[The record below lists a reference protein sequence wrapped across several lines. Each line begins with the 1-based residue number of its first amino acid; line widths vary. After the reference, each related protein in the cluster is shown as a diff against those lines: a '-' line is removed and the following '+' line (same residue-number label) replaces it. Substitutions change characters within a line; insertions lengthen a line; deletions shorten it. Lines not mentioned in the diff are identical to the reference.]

1 MLSQQSHLPWCIIG
15 DFNDI
20 LTTKDKRGNVPHPRW
35 LLNGFRQAISDCDL
49 IDVSIQG
56 HAYTWARRL
65 GHEDVVE
72 ERLDRALVNQSWM
85 NLFPHC
91 TLHNLVSGASDHSPI
106 LLNTEHQM
114 YTYKKRQFRFENAWL
129 LEPDI
134 ESVVSNGWYDKMEDP
149 LLERLHHCTE
159 ELDHWGRKLRR
170 RYKEDIERCKK
181 RIEELQPLANQT
193 AEGEIVTLKHKLNDL
208 LIQEEAFLRQR
219 AKTFWMRD
227 GDMNSKFFHAAA
239 TSRKKRNKI
248 TKLWRE
254 DNMEINTQAGL
265 CQLSLEYFEE
275 LFSAGTCQKEPVLQ
289 AIDTRLNDHDNHML
303 TAPFGDDE
311 FRDAIFQMHS
321 DKAPGSDGLNP
332 AFYKHFWLLCGREV
346 IDACNKWLHESI
358 LPPSLGDTNIVLI
371 PKCDQPKSMKDLR
384 PISLCNV
391 VYKILAKTLA
401 NRLQKVLD
409 KCISDE
415 QSGFVAGRSIT
426 DNVLIASEIIH
437 YLKCKT
443 RGNKGE
449 AALKID
455 ISKAYDRVD
464 WSYLFGVM
472 EKMGFDTIWIRW
484 MRMCVT
490 NISYHVLVNDERIGP
505 ITPGR
510 GLRQGDPLSPYLFI
524 ICAEGM
530 TALLK
535 QAESNGSL
543 HGIKVCRRAPSISHL
558 LFADDSFLFF
568 RANENETHMLKG
580 ILDIYA
586 NASGQLINMQ
596 KSEIYFSRNVSHD
609 LKNNLSQ
616 ILQVTECLGTG
627 KYLGLPSMIGR
638 SKKSIFNYIKD
649 RIWNRISNW
658 SSKMLSQAGKEVLIK
673 SVAQA
678 IPSYCMSVFL
688 LPMSIGDEIEKMLN
702 SFWWGIKE
710 DGSKGIRW
718 MSWDKLTMRKEWG
731 GMGFRNIYG
740 FNLAMLGKQ
749 G

>member
-1 MLSQQSHLPWCIIG
+1 
-15 DFNDI
+15 
-20 LTTKDKRGNVPHPRW
+20 
-35 LLNGFRQAISDCDL
+35 
-49 IDVSIQG
+49 
-56 HAYTWARRL
+56 
-65 GHEDVVE
+65 
-72 ERLDRALVNQSWM
+72 
-85 NLFPHC
+85 
-91 TLHNLVSGASDHSPI
+91 
-106 LLNTEHQM
+106 
-114 YTYKKRQFRFENAWL
+114 
-129 LEPDI
+129 
-134 ESVVSNGWYDKMEDP
+134 
-149 LLERLHHCTE
+149 
-159 ELDHWGRKLRR
+159 
-170 RYKEDIERCKK
+170 
-181 RIEELQPLANQT
+181 
-193 AEGEIVTLKHKLNDL
+193 
-208 LIQEEAFLRQR
+208 
-219 AKTFWMRD
+219 
-227 GDMNSKFFHAAA
+227 
-239 TSRKKRNKI
+239 
-248 TKLWRE
+248 
-254 DNMEINTQAGL
+254 
-265 CQLSLEYFEE
+265 
-275 LFSAGTCQKEPVLQ
+275 
-289 AIDTRLNDHDNHML
+289 
-303 TAPFGDDE
+303 
-311 FRDAIFQMHS
+311 
-321 DKAPGSDGLNP
+321 
-332 AFYKHFWLLCGREV
+332 
-346 IDACNKWLHESI
+346 
-358 LPPSLGDTNIVLI
+358 
-371 PKCDQPKSMKDLR
+371 MKDLR

-524 ICAEGM
+524 LCAEGM

>member
-1 MLSQQSHLPWCIIG
+1 
-15 DFNDI
+15 
-20 LTTKDKRGNVPHPRW
+20 
-35 LLNGFRQAISDCDL
+35 
-49 IDVSIQG
+49 
-56 HAYTWARRL
+56 
-65 GHEDVVE
+65 
-72 ERLDRALVNQSWM
+72 
-85 NLFPHC
+85 
-91 TLHNLVSGASDHSPI
+91 
-106 LLNTEHQM
+106 
-114 YTYKKRQFRFENAWL
+114 
-129 LEPDI
+129 
-134 ESVVSNGWYDKMEDP
+134 
-149 LLERLHHCTE
+149 
-159 ELDHWGRKLRR
+159 
-170 RYKEDIERCKK
+170 
-181 RIEELQPLANQT
+181 
-193 AEGEIVTLKHKLNDL
+193 
-208 LIQEEAFLRQR
+208 
-219 AKTFWMRD
+219 
-227 GDMNSKFFHAAA
+227 
-239 TSRKKRNKI
+239 
-248 TKLWRE
+248 
-254 DNMEINTQAGL
+254 
-265 CQLSLEYFEE
+265 
-275 LFSAGTCQKEPVLQ
+275 
-289 AIDTRLNDHDNHML
+289 
-303 TAPFGDDE
+303 
-311 FRDAIFQMHS
+311 
-321 DKAPGSDGLNP
+321 
-332 AFYKHFWLLCGREV
+332 
-346 IDACNKWLHESI
+346 
-358 LPPSLGDTNIVLI
+358 
-371 PKCDQPKSMKDLR
+371 
-384 PISLCNV
+384 
-391 VYKILAKTLA
+391 
-401 NRLQKVLD
+401 
-409 KCISDE
+409 
-415 QSGFVAGRSIT
+415 
-426 DNVLIASEIIH
+426 
-437 YLKCKT
+437 
-443 RGNKGE
+443 
-449 AALKID
+449 
-455 ISKAYDRVD
+455 
-464 WSYLFGVM
+464 M

-524 ICAEGM
+524 LCAEGM

-710 DGSKGIRW
+710 NGSKGIRW

-749 G
+749 GSNLLTNSDAMVSKVFKAKYFPNGNFLGASLGHNPNYVWRSIWSSQTLLKHGYRWKIGDGSLIPIESTPWLRNEQNPFITTTTNHFMQNSMVSSLIDNNTGGWNMEIVHEVFNDRDAKEILQIPLLSHDAKDEIIWRYDKKG